1 MLMHDRP
8 PAADFAKANGQAKIE
23 LDFIPVRLR
32 STVVLLLLA
41 LIWISLTTK
50 WKSSFSQSSN
60 TGAIQLSHP
69 GVIFLSQGRHQ
80 SFIRKLFG
88 R

>member
-1 MLMHDRP
+1 MLMYDRP

-41 LIWISLTTK
+41 LIWISLKTK
-50 WKSSFSQSSN
+50 WKSSSSPKLKYRSYTTIASTCHISQLRSSS
-60 TGAIQLSHP
+60 ILHP
-69 GVIFLSQGRHQ
+69 
-80 SFIRKLFG
+80 
-88 R
+88 